1 MVRGLAVRQI
11 LRIAKEL
18 YPVCFEVDRA
28 IGGHPPE
35 MAAAFARGNAM
46 RHARTVQILLD
57 QSRRRGKG
65 SIRVI
70 NASGL
75 SAGHQD
81 FSVVGYLR
89 NRAGISVDWTA
100 FESPRSPYME
110 HIGHRERADRL
121 GIRIILSDFTH
132 SDRPYG
138 DEEEVYDVGIFTEV
152 AEHLDHSVLL
162 QALKALHGILRE
174 DGVLLLT
181 TPNMVSLPNRLR
193 VLRGNGDGPYFGD
206 GQANLEAGLYGHIA
220 LYDAR
225 RMERLLRDVG
235 FRVLSAETF
244 NSYFLK
250 SFRDA
255 PREWLAGKA
264 LDLLAWM
271 IPNGGGTLLVLA
283 GKGDRR
289 PVSFAT

>member
-1 MVRGLAVRQI
+1 MRGVAVRQI
-11 LRIAKEL
+11 RRIAKEL

-28 IGGHPPE
+28 IGEHPPE
-35 MAAAFARGNAM
+35 MASAFARANAM
-46 RHARTVQILLD
+46 RHAHTVQVLLD
-57 QSRRRGKG
+57 QSERRGTG

-75 SAGHQD
+75 SVGHQD
-81 FSVVGYLR
+81 FSIVEYIR
-89 NRAGISVDWTA
+89 NRTGISVDWTA
-100 FESPRSPYME
+100 FESPRCPYM
-110 HIGHRERADRL
+110 GHTEYRERADRL
-121 GIRIILSDFTH
+121 GIRIILSDFSQ

-138 DEEEVYDVGIFTEV
+138 DEEDAYDVGIFTEV

-162 QALKALHGILRE
+162 HALKALHKILRE

-206 GQANLEAGLYGHIA
+206 GQANLEAGLYGHIS

-225 RMERLLRDVG
+225 RMERLLRDTG
-235 FRVLSAETF
+235 FRVLGTRTF

-250 SFRDA
+250 SFRVA
-255 PREWLAGKA
+255 PMEWLAGKA
-264 LDLLAWM
+264 LDLLARM
-271 IPNGGGTLLVLA
+271 VPNGGGTLLVVA

-289 PVSFAT
+289 PVPFAT

>member
-1 MVRGLAVRQI
+1 MRNVRQ
-11 LRIAKEL
+11 IAKEL
-18 YPVCFEVDRA
+18 YPACFEVDQEIAGHSQERA
-28 IGGHPPE
+28 
-35 MAAAFARGNAM
+35 AVFARGNAK
-46 RHARTVQILLD
+46 RHARTVQVLLE
-57 QSRRRGKG
+57 QSKRYRNE
-65 SIRVI
+65 SMRVI
-70 NASGL
+70 NASGM

-81 FSVVGYLR
+81 FSVVEYLR

-100 FESPRSPYME
+100 FESPRSPYLE
-110 HIGHRERADRL
+110 HPRHRERADRL
-121 GIRIILSDFTH
+121 GIRIILSDFSR
-132 SDRPYG
+132 SDRLYG
-138 DEEEVYDVGIFTEV
+138 EEEGAYDVGIFTEV

-162 QALKALHGILRE
+162 QAFKALHRILRE

-193 VLRGNGDGPYFGD
+193 VLLGNGDGPYFGD

-225 RMERLLRDVG
+225 RMERLLGDAG
-235 FRVLSAETF
+235 FRVLSAKTF

-255 PREWLAGKA
+255 PQEWLAGKA
-264 LDLLAWM
+264 LDLLAQM
-271 IPNGGGTLLVLA
+271 IPNGGGTLQVLA

-289 PVSFAT
+289 PVPFAT